1 MKWRVD
7 ACSATARNCPITG
20 SSRYISSYVSPFLSI
35 IFSLYSLSLSLSLFS
50 LFITRA
56 SMLRT
61 PGPAWQSS
69 QREIKSINMW
79 EAHATHSSVCSTRNN
94 LRVSSSRAE
103 PRRRD
108 SGFVAWRRPLIPG
121 DDASLT
127 IISGQ
132 FGLSTIWFTHRMTF
146 SAKIKVSSRMP
157 LFNANG
163 KYCTVLSS
171 TMTIPRMIR
180 EYLRRLASDY

>member
-7 ACSATARNCPITG
+7 ACSATGRNCPITG
-20 SSRYISSYVSPFLSI
+20 SSRYISSYVSRLFFLL
-35 IFSLYSLSLSLSLFS
+35 FFFRLYSLLFS
-50 LFITRA
+50 LCLLA
-56 SMLRT
+56 SFFSLLSHNAREYANT

-108 SGFVAWRRPLIPG
+108 SGFVAWRRPN
-121 DDASLT
+121 
-127 IISGQ
+127 
-132 FGLSTIWFTHRMTF
+132 
-146 SAKIKVSSRMP
+146 SRGWC
-157 LFNANG
+157 FIN
-163 KYCTVLSS
+163 Y
-171 TMTIPRMIR
+171 
-180 EYLRRLASDY
+180 YLRSVRTFDNFIYV